1 MAQHVPLSVST
12 REARGTAQNRR
23 LRKAGRVPGV
33 LYQPG
38 GDSLA
43 FDADEYEVRR
53 LIRRG
58 GIRSAVV
65 DLTVDSQSPRT
76 VLFKQWDS
84 DPVRDEIIHLDLQE
98 VDLTVEV
105 EADVPVILVGT
116 AAGVREGGILDQT
129 ALTVRVRALPDALPR
144 SIEFDVSEVGLGES
158 VHAGDLNAP
167 AGCVIVTEAEYGIAS
182 VMVTRAALAADE
194 EEGALEEGAE
204 AAEGGESAAPRSRS
218 SGPPPRSG
226 CRPGG

>member
-1 MAQHVPLSVST
+1 MAQHVPLSVNT

-167 AGCVIVTEAEYGIAS
+167 AGCTIVTESEYGIAS
-182 VMVTRAALAADE
+182 VMVTRAALAADDE
-194 EEGALEEGAE
+194 GAVEEG
-204 AAEGGESAAPRSRS
+204 AEGGESAASEAEATAES
-218 SGPPPRSG
+218 EGE
-226 CRPGG
+226 

>member
-12 REARGTAQNRR
+12 REARGTAKNRR

-65 DLTVDSQSPRT
+65 DLTVDSDAPRT
-76 VLFKQWDS
+76 VLFTQWDS
-84 DPVRDEIIHLDLQE
+84 DPVRDQIIHLDLQE

-144 SIEFDVSEVGLGES
+144 SIEFDISEVALGDS
-158 VHAGDLNAP
+158 VHAGDLAAP
-167 AGCVIVTEAEYGIAS
+167 AGCTIVTEPEYGIAS

-194 EEGALEEGAE
+194 EEVAEGAE
-204 AAEGGESAAPRSRS
+204 AGEGGEAPAAEAEASAESE
-218 SGPPPRSG
+218 GE
-226 CRPGG
+226 

>member
-1 MAQHVPLSVST
+1 MSQHVPLTVST
-12 REARGTAQNRR
+12 REARGSTANKR

-65 DLTVDSQSPRT
+65 DLTVDSGSPRT
-76 VLFKQWDS
+76 VLFKMWDS
-84 DPVRDEIIHLDLQE
+84 DPVRDEITHLDLQE
-98 VDLTVEV
+98 VDMTVEV
-105 EADVPVILVGT
+105 EADVPVMLTGT
-116 AAGVREGGILDQT
+116 PQGVRDGGILDQT

-144 SIEFDVSEVGLGES
+144 SIEHDITAVELGAS
-158 VHAGDLNAP
+158 VHASDLVIP
-167 AGCVIVTEAEYGIAS
+167 AGVTLVTEDEYGIAS
-182 VMVTRAALAADE
+182 IMITRASLSADD
-194 EEGALEEGAE
+194 GAE
-204 AAEGGESAAPRSRS
+204 AAAEGEAPGEGGSAESE
-218 SGPPPRSG
+218 GE
-226 CRPGG
+226 

>member
-12 REARGTAQNRR
+12 REARGTATTRR

-65 DLTVDSQSPRT
+65 DLTVDSDAPRT
-76 VLFKQWDS
+76 VLFTQWDS
-84 DPVRDEIIHLDLQE
+84 DPVRDQIIHLDLQE
-98 VDLTVEV
+98 VDLTIEV

-129 ALTVRVRALPDALPR
+129 SLTVRVRALPDALPR
-144 SIEFDVSEVGLGES
+144 SIEFDITDVELGAS
-158 VHAGDLNAP
+158 VHVGDLVLP
-167 AGCVIVTEAEYGIAS
+167 AGVTMVTDPEYGIAS
-182 VMVTRAALAADE
+182 VMITRASLSADE
-194 EEGALEEGAE
+194 AVAEGEEG
-204 AAEGGESAAPRSRS
+204 AAEGGEAPAAAESAVSE
-218 SGPPPRSG
+218 GE
-226 CRPGG
+226 

>member
-1 MAQHVPLSVST
+1 MSQHVPLTVST
-12 REARGTAQNRR
+12 REARGSTANKR

-65 DLTVDSQSPRT
+65 DLTIDSGSPRT
-76 VLFKQWDS
+76 VLFKMWDS
-84 DPVRDEIIHLDLQE
+84 DPVRDEITHLDLQE
-98 VDLTVEV
+98 VDMTVEV
-105 EADVPVILVGT
+105 EADVPVMLTGT
-116 AAGVREGGILDQT
+116 PQGVRDGGILDQT

-144 SIEFDVSEVGLGES
+144 SIEHDITAVELGAS
-158 VHAGDLNAP
+158 VHASDLVIP
-167 AGCVIVTEAEYGIAS
+167 AGVTLVTEDEYGIAS
-182 VMVTRAALAADE
+182 IMITRASLSADDGAA
-194 EEGALEEGAE
+194 AGAE
-204 AAEGGESAAPRSRS
+204 GEAPGEGGSAESE
-218 SGPPPRSG
+218 GE
-226 CRPGG
+226 

>member
-12 REARGTAQNRR
+12 REARGTAKNRR

-65 DLTVDSQSPRT
+65 DLTVDSDAPRT
-76 VLFKQWDS
+76 VLFTQWDS
-84 DPVRDEIIHLDLQE
+84 DPVRDQIIHLDLQE
-98 VDLTVEV
+98 VDLTIEV

-116 AAGVREGGILDQT
+116 AAGVREGGILDQST
-129 ALTVRVRALPDALPR
+129 LTVRVRALPDALPR
-144 SIEFDVSEVGLGES
+144 SIEFDVSGIGLGES
-158 VHAGDLNAP
+158 VHAGDLAAP
-167 AGCVIVTEAEYGIAS
+167 AGCTIVTEAEHGIAS

-194 EEGALEEGAE
+194 EGIGEGAE
-204 AAEGGESAAPRSRS
+204 GAEGGEGGAPASEGDSSAESE
-218 SGPPPRSG
+218 GE
-226 CRPGG
+226 

>member
-1 MAQHVPLSVST
+1 MSQHVPLTVST
-12 REARGTAQNRR
+12 REARGSTANKR

-65 DLTVDSQSPRT
+65 DLTIDSGSPRT
-76 VLFKQWDS
+76 VLFKTWDS
-84 DPVRDEIIHLDLQE
+84 DPVRDEITHLDLQE
-98 VDLTVEV
+98 VDMTIEV
-105 EADVPVILVGT
+105 EADVPVVLTGT
-116 AAGVREGGILDQT
+116 PQGVRDGGILDQT

-144 SIEFDVSEVGLGES
+144 SIEHDITDVELGAS
-158 VHAGDLNAP
+158 VHASDLVVP
-167 AGCVIVTEAEYGIAS
+167 AGVTMVTEDEYGVAS
-182 VMVTRAALAADE
+182 IMVTRASLSADSGEAAASD
-194 EEGALEEGAE
+194 EGAAESEGE
-204 AAEGGESAAPRSRS
+204 
-218 SGPPPRSG
+218 
-226 CRPGG
+226 

>member
-12 REARGTAQNRR
+12 REARGTAKTRR

-65 DLTVDSQSPRT
+65 DLTIDSDAPRT

-98 VDLTVEV
+98 VDLTIEV

-129 ALTVRVRALPDALPR
+129 SLTVRVRALPDALPR
-144 SIEFDVSEVGLGES
+144 SIEFDISEIGLGES
-158 VHAGDLNAP
+158 VHASDLVAP
-167 AGCVIVTEAEYGIAS
+167 AGCTIVTEAEYGIAS

-194 EEGALEEGAE
+194 EEIGEGAE
-204 AAEGGESAAPRSRS
+204 GAEGGEGEAPASEGDSSAESE
-218 SGPPPRSG
+218 GE
-226 CRPGG
+226 

>member
-12 REARGTAQNRR
+12 RAARGTAQNRR

-38 GDSLA
+38 GDSLS
-43 FDADEYEVRR
+43 FDADEYEVRW

-65 DLTVDSQSPRT
+65 DLTIDSDSPRT
-76 VLFKQWDS
+76 VLFKTWDS

-116 AAGVREGGILDQT
+116 PLGVREGGILDQT
-129 ALTVRVRALPDALPR
+129 TLTVRVRALPDALPR
-144 SIEFDVSEVGLGES
+144 SIEFDVTDVGLGSS
-158 VHAGDLNAP
+158 VHAGDLVVP
-167 AGCVIVTEAEYGIAS
+167 DGCTIVTEAEHGIAS

-194 EEGALEEGAE
+194 KELEEEAEGAE
-204 AAEGGESAAPRSRS
+204 AEDGDSGESAESE
-218 SGPPPRSG
+218 GE
-226 CRPGG
+226 

>member
-12 REARGTAQNRR
+12 REARGTAKNRR
-23 LRKAGRVPGV
+23 LRNAGRVPGV

-65 DLTVDSQSPRT
+65 DLTVDSEAPRT
-76 VLFKQWDS
+76 VLFKTWDS
-84 DPVRDEIIHLDLQE
+84 DPVRDQIIHLDLQE

-105 EADVPVILVGT
+105 EADVPVILLGT

-144 SIEFDVSEVGLGES
+144 SIEFDVSEVDLGES
-158 VHAGDLNAP
+158 VHAGDLIAP
-167 AGCVIVTEAEYGIAS
+167 DGCTIVTEAEYGIAS

-194 EEGALEEGAE
+194 EGALEEGAE
-204 AAEGGESAAPRSRS
+204 GAEGDAAPASEGESSAESE
-218 SGPPPRSG
+218 GE
-226 CRPGG
+226 

>member
-12 REARGTAQNRR
+12 REARGTAKNRR
-23 LRKAGRVPGV
+23 LRNAGRVPGV
-33 LYQPG
+33 LYRPG

-65 DLTVDSQSPRT
+65 DLTVDSDAPRT
-76 VLFKQWDS
+76 VLFKTWDS
-84 DPVRDEIIHLDLQE
+84 DPVRDQIIHLDLQE

-116 AAGVREGGILDQT
+116 SAGVREGGILDQT

-144 SIEFDVSEVGLGES
+144 SIEFDVSEVDLGES
-158 VHAGDLNAP
+158 VHAGDLIAP
-167 AGCVIVTEAEYGIAS
+167 DGCTIVTEAEYGIAS

-194 EEGALEEGAE
+194 EGALEEGAE
-204 AAEGGESAAPRSRS
+204 GAEGDAAPASEGESSAESE
-218 SGPPPRSG
+218 GE
-226 CRPGG
+226 

>member
-65 DLTVDSQSPRT
+65 DLTVDSDSPRT

-105 EADVPVILVGT
+105 EADVPVVLVGT

-129 ALTVRVRALPDALPR
+129 TLTVRVRALPDALPR
-144 SIEFDVSEVGLGES
+144 SIEFDVSEIGLGES
-158 VHAGDLNAP
+158 VHAGDLIAP
-167 AGCVIVTEAEYGIAS
+167 DGCTIVTEAEHGIAS

-194 EEGALEEGAE
+194 EGVTGEGEEGAE
-204 AAEGGESAAPRSRS
+204 GGEAPAAEASAESEGE
-218 SGPPPRSG
+218 
-226 CRPGG
+226 

>member
-12 REARGTAQNRR
+12 REARGTAKTRR
-23 LRKAGRVPGV
+23 LRKSGRVPGV
-33 LYQPG
+33 LYRPG

-65 DLTVDSQSPRT
+65 DLTIDADAPRT

-98 VDLTVEV
+98 VDLTIEV

-129 ALTVRVRALPDALPR
+129 SLTVRVRALPDALPR
-144 SIEFDVSEVGLGES
+144 SIEFDITEVGLGES
-158 VHAGDLNAP
+158 VHASDLVAP
-167 AGCVIVTEAEYGIAS
+167 SGCTIVTEAEYGIAS

-194 EEGALEEGAE
+194 EGLGEGVEG
-204 AAEGGESAAPRSRS
+204 AEGGEGESSASEGES
-218 SGPPPRSG
+218 SAE
-226 CRPGG
+226 

>member
-1 MAQHVPLSVST
+1 MSQHVPLIVT
-12 REARGTAQNRR
+12 MREARGSAATRR
-23 LRKAGRVPGV
+23 LRNAGRVPGV

-65 DLTVDSQSPRT
+65 DLTVGADAPRT
-76 VLFKQWDS
+76 VLFTQWDS
-84 DPVRDEIIHLDLQE
+84 DPVRDQIIHLDLQE
-98 VDLTVEV
+98 VDLTIEV

-144 SIEFDVSEVGLGES
+144 SIEFDVSEIALGES
-158 VHAGDLNAP
+158 VHAGDLQMP
-167 AGCVIVTEAEYGIAS
+167 PGVTMVTEPEFGIAS
-182 VMVTRAALAADE
+182 VTTTRASLADE
-194 EEGALEEGAE
+194 DE
-204 AAEGGESAAPRSRS
+204 AAEGVEGEEGVEGAEGEEGAAPSED
-218 SGPPPRSG
+218 GEAAETEG
-226 CRPGG
+226 E

>member
-12 REARGTAQNRR
+12 REARGTAQNQR

-38 GDSLA
+38 GDSLS

-65 DLTVDSQSPRT
+65 DLTIDSASPRT
-76 VLFKQWDS
+76 VLFKTWDS
-84 DPVRDEIIHLDLQE
+84 DPVRDQIIHLDLQE
-98 VDLTVEV
+98 VDLSVEV

-116 AAGVREGGILDQT
+116 PLGVREGGILDQT
-129 ALTVRVRALPDALPR
+129 SLTVRVRALPDALPR
-144 SIEFDVSEVGLGES
+144 SIEFDVTDVGLGES
-158 VHAGDLNAP
+158 VHAGDLVAP
-167 AGCVIVTEAEYGIAS
+167 GGCTIVTEAEHGIAS

-194 EEGALEEGAE
+194 EELLEGAE
-204 AAEGGESAAPRSRS
+204 GGDSGEPAESEGE
-218 SGPPPRSG
+218 
-226 CRPGG
+226 